1 MSTFTT
7 NSPSAIQ
14 QVKRP
19 NEQPQDPFLEI
30 QAQQTDQV
38 LLKNRRIQIGLESS
52 TTQNKSKLQVLS
64 ATRDNISGKQRMPA
78 VVRPKTKI
86 HEKRFESGEFDINV
100 QSLKEQRC
108 QSQTQ
113 NVQQT
118 ALNIEKIYNIQ
129 FPPGTMAETTISS
142 QVRKSYPTVPVS
154 NFQMNTQINFGTWQN
169 TMTSNVKRNNI
180 YEANG
185 EPSNH
190 PFDIVNSVAT

>member
-7 NSPSAIQ
+7 TSHSAIQ

-38 LLKNRRIQIGLESS
+38 LLKNREIQISLESS
-52 TTQNKSKLQVLS
+52 TTQNQSKSQVFS
-64 ATRDNISGKQRMPA
+64 ATRYNICGKQRMPA

-86 HEKRFESGEFDINV
+86 HEQRVESGEFDINV
-100 QSLKEQRC
+100 QSLKEQVC
-108 QSQTQ
+108 QIQTQ

-118 ALNIEKIYNIQ
+118 AMITEKIHNIQ

-142 QVRKSYPTVPVS
+142 QVMNSYPTVPVS
-154 NFQMNTQINFGTWQN
+154 NFQMNTQINLGTWQN
-169 TMTSNVKRNNI
+169 TMTSNEKRNNI

-185 EPSNH
+185 EPLNH